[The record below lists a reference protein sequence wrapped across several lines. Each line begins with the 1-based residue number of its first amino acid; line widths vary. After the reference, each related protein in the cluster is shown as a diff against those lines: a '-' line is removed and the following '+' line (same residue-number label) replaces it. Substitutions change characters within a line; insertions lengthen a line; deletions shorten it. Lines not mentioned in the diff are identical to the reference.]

1 MPNTLLGLE
10 DVRPVVC
17 FDEGP
22 IQLIGARHPGQPG
35 QLERGDREYRRL
47 NRQLVRV
54 PRRPS
59 ALFAVCMRELAEVH
73 SPHLSVSVS
82 SR

>member
-1 MPNTLLGLE
+1 MRNTLLGLE

-22 IQLIGARHPGQPG
+22 IQLIGEVRSPSRPSQAR
-35 QLERGDREYRRL
+35 YRLL
-47 NRQLVRV
+47 NRQPVRV

-73 SPHLSVSVS
+73 SPHLNVSVS